1 MDYQLEDIAQWD
13 GRITR
18 ALLHSDEAAQR
29 DELAN
34 ATRDGNWRRVFTIL
48 SRRDKHSWVNAVRL
62 DGKKRY
68 APLHQ
73 AAWHGAPTDIVQG
86 LLEYGAW
93 RTLRNGTGER
103 PVDIAARRGNHHLAR
118 VLEPEVKHYVP
129 SDVLAGLERNLHA
142 LITEYDESAP
152 RYLRLPELEVLTELD
167 PPMYWIRVSGGIFI
181 IALRG
186 SELNVEAKG
195 KMDYVLSPVF
205 RITADCVYRPSG
217 EPWTALTS

>member
-48 SRRDKHSWVNAVRL
+48 SPRDKHSWVNAVRL
-62 DGKKRY
+62 DGEKRY

-93 RTLRNGTGER
+93 RTLRNSTGER

-118 VLEPEVKHYVP
+118 ALEPEVKHHVP
-129 SDVLAGLERNLHA
+129 SDVLAGLQRNLHA
-142 LITEYDESAP
+142 LITEYDKSAP
-152 RYLRLPELEVLTELD
+152 RYLRLPELEVLAELD
-167 PPMYWIRVSGGIFI
+167 PPVYWIRVSGGIFI

-195 KMDYVLSPVF
+195 KMDYVSSPVF

-217 EPWTALTS
+217 EPWTDLTS

>member
-1 MDYQLEDIAQWD
+1 M
-13 GRITR
+13 
-18 ALLHSDEAAQR
+18 AQR

-34 ATRDGNWRRVFTIL
+34 ATRNGNWRRVFTIL
-48 SRRDKHSWVNAVRL
+48 SARDKRSWVNAVRL

-73 AAWHGAPTDIVQG
+73 AAWHGVPTDIVQG

-103 PVDIAARRGNHHLAR
+103 AVDIAARRGHHHLAR
-118 VLEPEVKHYVP
+118 VLEPEVKHHVP
-129 SDVLAGLERNLHA
+129 SDVLASLQRNLHA
-142 LITEYDESAP
+142 LITEHDKSAP
-152 RYLRLPELEVLTELD
+152 HYLRLPELGVLTELD

-195 KMDYVLSPVF
+195 KMDYDSAPVF